1 MSRRLASGKPQSS
14 GQRLK
19 EVLAVGQALRE
30 HTQDVGV
37 APHTPSHTR
46 RELAYMG
53 PHLMRELIN
62 MLTERTPMSAFFRA
76 RMLMHMV
83 AAGWRNLLLDVIWVR
98 GRTLRDTVID
108 YDVFDTIT
116 QNLQYIISTATTHRK
131 NTAAT
136 TAATITD
143 QGRTVAIGWLRESLY
158 GNKGEIMLFLP
169 KEYKEDKDLCR
180 RMVLLYPRFA
190 FAISGLLKMDPV
202 IRLIVYHGTGE
213 KADDAMHM
221 RDMDL
226 DDLKAALD
234 KEDSMFNDDEEWT
247 HTGWTS
253 QQVLNWW
260 HLAQGVVDISILIND
275 FESVKRAVTYHGA
288 VLQSMSIDLQSNIE
302 LRLLASKTAINIAL
316 WVLKD
321 LARDFLEP
329 YVVIQETLNGRIL
342 PNSPSM
348 EKAADHEIDGSV
360 LELYVNLIGEIVE
373 LYPTNKK
380 DLTDAQILERTEI
393 LRLAEQI
400 IAVLS
405 SPNGKIF
412 KQILTSRVRGERPGF
427 MS

>member
-1 MSRRLASGKPQSS
+1 
-14 GQRLK
+14 
-19 EVLAVGQALRE
+19 
-30 HTQDVGV
+30 
-37 APHTPSHTR
+37 
-46 RELAYMG
+46 
-53 PHLMRELIN
+53 
-62 MLTERTPMSAFFRA
+62 
-76 RMLMHMV
+76 
-83 AAGWRNLLLDVIWVR
+83 
-98 GRTLRDTVID
+98 
-108 YDVFDTIT
+108 
-116 QNLQYIISTATTHRK
+116 
-131 NTAAT
+131 
-136 TAATITD
+136 
-143 QGRTVAIGWLRESLY
+143 
-158 GNKGEIMLFLP
+158 MLFLP

-234 KEDSMFNDDEEWT
+234 EEDSMFNDDEEWT

-321 LARDFLEP
+321 LARDLQNNSSYFLESCN
-329 YVVIQETLNGRIL
+329 VIQETLNGRIL

-373 LYPTNKK
+373 LYPTNKN
-380 DLTDAQILERTEI
+380 DLTDAQISERAEI

-412 KQILTSRVRGERPGF
+412 KQILTSRVRGERQGF